1 MNEFLTA
8 AEAAQR
14 LKISARKVYALA
26 ASGELASHR
35 FGTAVRFAPS
45 DLDAYVEKCRSPA
58 TTRAAGTTSLT
69 VSSMDGAHALTS
81 YFRRARRA
89 PRRSTSTDEKRPAS
103 SSLRLV
109 ASAPSR

>member
-1 MNEFLTA
+1 MSEFLTA
-8 AEAAQR
+8 QEAAQR

-26 ASGELASHR
+26 ASGELATHR
-35 FGTAVRFAPS
+35 FGAAVRFATS
-45 DLDAYVEKCRSPA
+45 DLDVYVQKCRSPA

-81 YFRRARRA
+81 YFQKARPGRK
-89 PRRSTSTDEKRPAS
+89 RSTSTVEKPRAS

-109 ASAPSR
+109 ATSQSP